1 LENLKNLLAG
11 VCQNAWEMI
20 NKLEELEINVA
31 KDLQKKNNTI
41 NIDSK
46 LLEMTKNSNNISL
59 KPDPLRVPKE

>member
-1 LENLKNLLAG
+1 LEKLKKLLTG

-46 LLEMTKNSNNISL
+46 LLVMTKDSNNISL
-59 KPDPLRVPKE
+59 KTDPLRVPKE